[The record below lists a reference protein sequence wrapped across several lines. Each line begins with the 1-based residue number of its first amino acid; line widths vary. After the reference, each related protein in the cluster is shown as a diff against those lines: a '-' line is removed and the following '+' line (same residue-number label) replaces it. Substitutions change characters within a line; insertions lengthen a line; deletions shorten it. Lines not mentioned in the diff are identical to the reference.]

1 MSTPEP
7 PKPKGPL
14 VARVLTAVLAFQ
26 LAIGALLVVGDVQ
39 EARLAL
45 PGFGPDAPRLTE
57 PVRPGDQRRVF
68 NPSRDRPA
76 TRPARDPGKLP
87 DRLVLTKIEQA
98 TYRLEGDITEGDA
111 DRVIRLLQD
120 TRPAPEWL
128 VLQSPGGV
136 VSDALQ
142 IGRFIRETG
151 IHTRMLAGEYC
162 YSACPYILMGGVER
176 DVDEAAQVGVHQ
188 HYFGES
194 TILPASFAVED
205 IQAGQGEVMLYLDE
219 MGIDPLIMVPALTTP
234 PDEIYV
240 LLPEEL
246 REFGVVASTETQ

>member
-1 MSTPEP
+1 MSKEP
-7 PKPKGPL
+7 KLKGPL
-14 VARVLTAVLAFQ
+14 VARVLTAVLVFQ
-26 LAIGALLVVGDVQ
+26 LAIGAFLVLGDVQ
-39 EARLAL
+39 QARLAL

-68 NPSRDRPA
+68 TPDRDRPA
-76 TRPARDPGKLP
+76 TRPARDPGNLP
-87 DRLVLTKIEQA
+87 DRLVLTKVEQA
-98 TYRLEGDITEGDA
+98 IYRLEGDITEGDA
-111 DRVIRLLQD
+111 DRVIKLLQD
-120 TRPAPEWL
+120 ASPAPEWL

-136 VSDALQ
+136 VSDAIQ

-151 IHTRMLAGEYC
+151 INTRMLAGEYC

-176 DVDEAAQVGVHQ
+176 DVDAAAHVGVHQ

-246 REFGVVASTETQ
+246 REFGVITE